1 MKNILIT
8 GGAGFIG
15 SHIVGML
22 LKKENVNVIALDNF
36 ITSDFYNIEPFMRNP
51 RFEFIKHDLTREIEL
66 EKFTELS
73 KFKLKIY
80 GIEEIY
86 HLACPTSPKDYDRLP
101 LETCLANS
109 HGVKNALD
117 IARKYRSEFLF
128 VSASAVYGNIPA
140 RDERVKE
147 TAIGILETL
156 GARSC
161 YSDGKRFA
169 ENLAMYYAA
178 ENNFHAKI
186 ARVFN
191 TYGPGMR
198 LNDGRIIPDFIYQ
211 ALRGESMIVYG
222 DETATGTFCYV
233 DDLVDGLIKLMTTDV
248 SGPINLGSEPVYR
261 LKDVAEAIQKIT
273 LSNSKIVYQD
283 PLPYRTPE
291 PIPDIT
297 LAKEKLDWI
306 PITQIEDGLIKTV
319 QAMKASKI
327 IKFNQYDNR

>member
-1 MKNILIT
+1 
-8 GGAGFIG
+8 
-15 SHIVGML
+15 
-22 LKKENVNVIALDNF
+22 
-36 ITSDFYNIEPFMRNP
+36 
-51 RFEFIKHDLTREIEL
+51 
-66 EKFTELS
+66 
-73 KFKLKIY
+73 
-80 GIEEIY
+80 
-86 HLACPTSPKDYDRLP
+86 
-101 LETCLANS
+101 
-109 HGVKNALD
+109 
-117 IARKYRSEFLF
+117 
-128 VSASAVYGNIPA
+128 
-140 RDERVKE
+140 
-147 TAIGILETL
+147 
-156 GARSC
+156 
-161 YSDGKRFA
+161 
-169 ENLAMYYAA
+169 
-178 ENNFHAKI
+178 
-186 ARVFN
+186 
-191 TYGPGMR
+191 MR

-211 ALRGESMIVYG
+211 ALRGESVIIYG

-273 LSNSKIVYQD
+273 LSSSKIVYQD